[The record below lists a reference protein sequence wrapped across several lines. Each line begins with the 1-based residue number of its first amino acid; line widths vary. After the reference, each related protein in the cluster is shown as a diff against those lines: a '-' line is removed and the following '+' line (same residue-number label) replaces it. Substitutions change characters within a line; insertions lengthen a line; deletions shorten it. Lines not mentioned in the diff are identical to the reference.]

1 MTRPERPSKGRPNWL
16 VFVMS
21 VGEVAGAKLWKFRML
36 NALKKLLRNSSLA
49 FSPRAREFGRLK
61 FFPKERSTWV
71 NPGPSK
77 MLRQRQPGPK
87 VPGGTG
93 FAALGKLAA
102 GFGNT
107 PFCQSCFEGLAI

>member
-1 MTRPERPSKGRPNWL
+1 MTRPERPSNGRPNCPVL
-16 VFVMS
+16 GMS
-21 VGEVAGAKLWKFRML
+21 VGEVAGANVSRFNML
-36 NALKKLLRNSSLA
+36 KALKKLLRNSSLA
-49 FSPRAREFGRLK
+49 PSPSTRVFGRLK
-61 FFPKERSTWV
+61 SLPKDTSSWV

-77 MLRQRQPGPK
+77 MLRQRHPGPN

-107 PFCQSCFEGLAI
+107 PFCQSCFDGLA